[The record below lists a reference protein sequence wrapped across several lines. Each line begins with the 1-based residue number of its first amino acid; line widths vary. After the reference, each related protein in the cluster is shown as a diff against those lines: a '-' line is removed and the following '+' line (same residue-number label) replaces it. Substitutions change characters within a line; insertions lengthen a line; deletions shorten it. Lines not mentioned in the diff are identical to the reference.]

1 MWNACRRCS
10 FLLLKN
16 VAKDVNVVIV
26 STDRSKISNK
36 KFIIIS

>member
-1 MWNACRRCS
+1 MWNPCRRCS